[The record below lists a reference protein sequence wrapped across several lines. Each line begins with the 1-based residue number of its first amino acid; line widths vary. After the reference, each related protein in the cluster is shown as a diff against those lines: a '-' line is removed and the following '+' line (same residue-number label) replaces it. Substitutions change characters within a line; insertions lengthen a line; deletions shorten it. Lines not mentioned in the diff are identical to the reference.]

1 MKKLFSVFFAI
12 VAIVAIAACSSGA
25 DAKAVAEKID
35 KGETLTQA
43 DYTVATD
50 YCMTMINDM
59 KPLLEKAIEAQKAGD
74 TSKAEELEAEGK
86 KLEEK
91 YPYAEK
97 FMQSIMTASKDDMG
111 EDNYNKFQEMFQ
123 EIIKLA
129 M

>member
-1 MKKLFSVFFAI
+1 M
-12 VAIVAIAACSSGA
+12 VAIVALAACSSA

-35 KGETLTQA
+35 KGEKLTQA

-50 YCMTMINDM
+50 YCMSMINDM
-59 KPLLEKAIEAQKAGD
+59 KPLLEKAIEAQKTGD
-74 TSKAEELEAEGK
+74 TAKAEELEAEGK
-86 KLEEK
+86 EIEEK

-97 FMQSIMTASKDDMG
+97 FMQVIMTASKDDMG

-123 EIIKLA
+123 EIIQLA